1 VINLIYK
8 SKTINLE
15 FRINHADT
23 FWQRFKGL
31 LFYKK
36 PIVDEGLLITRCN
49 SIHMFFMKF
58 PIDVVFLDQSNTVVK
73 VVSHV
78 KPWSVISPVLS
89 AYSTLELPSGTI
101 SERSIG
107 VGDTIILEDCFEN
120 TSKTKN
126 A

>member
-1 VINLIYK
+1 LIYK
-8 SKTINLE
+8 SKTIHLE
-15 FRINHADT
+15 FRINQAQT

-58 PIDVVFLDQSNTVVK
+58 PIDAVFLDQSNTVVK

-78 KPWSVISPVLS
+78 KPWSFISPVRS
-89 AYSTLELPSGTI
+89 AHSTLELPSGTI

>member
-1 VINLIYK
+1 LTHN

-15 FRINHADT
+15 FRINHAHT

-36 PIVDEGLLITRCN
+36 PIIDEGLLITPCN

-58 PIDVVFLDQSNTVVK
+58 PIDAVFLDQTNTVVK
-73 VVSHV
+73 VASNV
-78 KPWSVISPVLS
+78 KPWSVISPVRS
-89 AYSTLELPSGTI
+89 AHSTLELPSGTI
-101 SERSIG
+101 RKRSIG
-107 VGDTIILEDCFEN
+107 VGDTIILEDCSDG

>member
-1 VINLIYK
+1 MIYK
-8 SKTINLE
+8 SKTIHLE
-15 FRINHADT
+15 FRINHAHT

-58 PIDVVFLDQSNTVVK
+58 PIDAVFLDQSNTVVK

-78 KPWSVISPVLS
+78 KPWSVISPVRS

-107 VGDTIILEDCFEN
+107 VGDTIILEDCIEN

>member
-1 VINLIYK
+1 MIYE
-8 SKTINLE
+8 SKTINLN
-15 FRINHADT
+15 FKINHALT

-31 LFYKK
+31 LLYKK

-58 PIDVVFLDQSNTVVK
+58 PIDAVFLDQSNTVVK

-78 KPWSVISPVLS
+78 KPWSVISPVRS
-89 AYSTLELPSGTI
+89 AHSTLELPSGTI
-101 SERSIG
+101 SKRSIG

>member
-1 VINLIYK
+1 MIYK

-15 FRINHADT
+15 FRINHAHT

-58 PIDVVFLDQSNTVVK
+58 PIDAVFLDQSNTVVK

-78 KPWSVISPVLS
+78 KPWSVISPVRS
-89 AYSTLELPSGTI
+89 AHSTLELPSGTI

-107 VGDTIILEDCFEN
+107 VGDTIILEDCKES
-120 TSKTKN
+120 TSKIKN